1 MFAANTS
8 ITELG
13 FLLLLVNYVPSF
25 LFIKYILLGNVPERL
40 PSDSY
45 AKVVVVKV
53 VFAVLLSIMASSG
66 GGGGVFRPVSGVAAI
81 PASLGGGYFIASMVL
96 DMVLMVLLWRGEFYG
111 AAKMVMFN
119 VIYVPFLTFLAVLY
133 GLFHE
138 QGKTIK
144 RVREDLPRREDGV
157 LLGHAAFLMRVI
169 EKPVRGLR
177 DVDVRPHGDIRPLPV
192 EPPVYYS
199 PKVGENDLNPHMLIA
214 GSSGTGKTTTIYSLV
229 RGLSKNYP
237 VIFVD
242 VKGDV
247 TRALLGDG
255 ANSYILPVAQVGI
268 NPFSRVVDTETERDG
283 VEDLMSSISV
293 VEQVGSRQAH
303 YIREAYAEIYHSGKK
318 LTYTGLVQIIDRKE
332 KESVLITSPESRRG
346 PGTKDALYSIS
357 SKLKDLS
364 EYLRDDGASLKE
376 LLGKGLKGGDSGF
389 PIIVFNLE
397 GISENIRAI
406 VLELILRK
414 IAKYLFMRGP
424 LAYLSDVP
432 LVLVVDEAYL
442 VTRPMDRQGAE
453 DGASKSIL
461 EEIARTGRSY
471 GVALVLVTQRLSDIA
486 DGIRQNCDKWIVF
499 RTVSPGDLRV
509 LEVDDRLLGKV
520 ATQLGKGYAY
530 IRLVTGRRLEG
541 MKYTSD
547 VSATTVGYL
556 FRMERQPLKF
566 EAEGDGEG
574 DRPSYRFLMACYR
587 CKLAIKNP
595 LYCPFCGGPPMLE
608 RPVLNLEF
616 SNGEVGGKDVEGRAV
631 PTSSQAGGSA
641 VPAVFVDWEEVRRRA
656 IEKHPDMQEVLSKLT
671 HEQIAGFLTNYPNY
685 SGAERELYSK
695 LLLLRA
701 SNGVVRM
708 RRAGAVLLEAY
719 KEVAGK

>member
-1 MFAANTS
+1 MFAVNTS

-13 FLLLLVNYVPSF
+13 FFLLLVNYVSSF
-25 LFIKYILLGNVPERL
+25 LFIKYVLLGNVPEKL
-40 PSDSY
+40 PSESY
-45 AKVVVVKV
+45 AQVVVGKI
-53 VFAVLLSIMASSG
+53 VFAVLLSMMASSD
-66 GGGGVFRPVSGVAAI
+66 GGGGVFRLVSGVAAI
-81 PASLGGGYFIASMVL
+81 PASLGGGYFIASMIL
-96 DMVLMVLLWRGEFYG
+96 DMVLVVLLWRGEFYG
-111 AAKMVMFN
+111 AAKIVMFN
-119 VIYVPFLTFLAVLY
+119 LPYVPLLTFVAVAY
-133 GLFHE
+133 GVFVE

-242 VKGDV
+242 AKGDV

-268 NPFSRVVDTETERDG
+268 NPFAKVVDTETERDG

-293 VEQVGSRQAH
+293 VEPVGSRQEH
-303 YIREAYAEIYHSGKK
+303 YIREAYAEIYHSRKE

-332 KESVLITSPESRRG
+332 KESVLVTSPESRRG

-376 LLGKGLKGGDSGF
+376 LLEKGLKRGKSGF
-389 PIIVFNLE
+389 PILVFNLE

-414 IAKYLFMRGP
+414 IAKYLLMRGP

-442 VTRPMDRQGAE
+442 VTRPMERRGAK
-453 DGASKSIL
+453 DGVSRSVL

-509 LEVDDRLLGKV
+509 LEVDDRMLGKV

-556 FRMERQPLKF
+556 FRMERQPLKI
-566 EAEGDGEG
+566 APKNRKDTT
-574 DRPSYRFLMACYR
+574 PAYLTICYR
-587 CKLAIKNP
+587 CNLLVKNP
-595 LYCPFCGGPPMLE
+595 HHCPFCGKPPLLTRPTPVQETSQTKHTASSETKAYTPFGMEATSGGPAAANH
-608 RPVLNLEF
+608 VN
-616 SNGEVGGKDVEGRAV
+616 
-631 PTSSQAGGSA
+631 
-641 VPAVFVDWEEVRRRA
+641 WEEVRRRA
-656 IEKHPDMQEVLSKLT
+656 IATYPEGRETLEKLT
-671 HEQIAGFLTNYPNY
+671 LEQVKDFLTNYPNVDKQLY
-685 SGAERELYSK
+685 AEIG
-695 LLLLRA
+695 LLKKIRNRCRLRP
-701 SNGVVRM
+701 
-708 RRAGAVLLEAY
+708 AGAALYNAYREA
-719 KEVAGK
+719 VGK